1 MKLAAVCLLVLIL
14 GCQSVR
20 AQALEPL
27 AAAGTVYLGLGAAL
41 PLGKFQ
47 DTYPGGRAY
56 GANLGILVKPGAP
69 TLPFEVGLEAGYLA
83 DGISQNKAPT
93 QTPPYT
99 IKTTHSYIPL
109 HAVLRLKPKR
119 AFLLTPY
126 VDGLAGITI
135 FNTRSKIKQD
145 FFSSAREE
153 EATVLDKYNSTVFS
167 YGLAA
172 GLYIKGKNPIG
183 RLDIRLVYLESPLA
197 TYVKRGNLAVDP
209 QGYPVYRFSR
219 SETTMLLLQ
228 LNVAG
233 LLPAF

>member
-1 MKLAAVCLLVLIL
+1 MKLPGLLLL
-14 GCQSVR
+14 LWGFGWQASQAQSTQPP
-20 AQALEPL
+20 AE
-27 AAAGTVYLGLGAAL
+27 AGTVYLGLGAAL

-47 DTYPGGRAY
+47 DAYPGGQAF
-56 GANLGILVKPGAP
+56 GTTFGLLAKPGPPAF
-69 TLPFEVGLEAGYLA
+69 PFEVGLEVGYLV
-83 DGISQNKAPT
+83 DGISKKKA
-93 QTPPYT
+93 QALTPPYT
-99 IKTTHSYIPL
+99 VKTSHSYIPL

-119 AFLLTPY
+119 TFVVTPY

-135 FNTRSKIKQD
+135 FNSRSKIKQD

-172 GLYIKGKNPIG
+172 GLYVKGKRQVPRI
-183 RLDIRLVYLESPLA
+183 DIRLVYLEGPLG
-197 TYVKRGNLAVDP
+197 TYVKQGNFTIDQ
-209 QGYPVYRFSR
+209 QGYPVYRFTR

-233 LLPAF
+233 ILPAL

>member
-1 MKLAAVCLLVLIL
+1 MKLAAVCLLVLGL
-14 GCQSVR
+14 GCHKVQ
-20 AQALEPL
+20 AQASASPRQ
-27 AAAGTVYLGLGAAL
+27 AATVYLGPGTAL
-41 PLGKFQ
+41 PLGQFQ

-83 DGISQNKAPT
+83 DGISQKKAST

-109 HAVLRLKPKR
+109 HAVFRLKPKR
-119 AFLLTPY
+119 SNRLTPY
-126 VDGLAGITI
+126 ADGLAGITI

-145 FFSSAREE
+145 FFSSAQEE
-153 EATVLDKYNSTVFS
+153 EATVLDKYNATVFS

-172 GLYIKGKNPIG
+172 GLYLKGKNPIG
-183 RLDIRLVYLESPLA
+183 RLDIRLVYLEGGLA
-197 TYVKRGNLAVDP
+197 TYVRRGNLAVDP
-209 QGYPVYRFSR
+209 QGYPVYRFTR
-219 SETTMLLLQ
+219 SETSMLLLQ

-233 LLPAF
+233 LLPAP